1 MYAKIMLSAKS
12 GKVPVAT
19 QGTHV
24 CILSTIVDLGVQES
38 RYGSQ
43 PKREIFLGFEV
54 TDEFNQWS
62 DRDGPRREPKRVSTT
77 VTASLTSKAK
87 LREFVEGILGSR
99 LSDAEVREFDVVGL
113 VLGKP
118 CLVNVV
124 HNESNGNTYA
134 NIGGIT
140 PLPKTMAAPEVRG
153 QLIAYSPEAHDPAT
167 WDLLPKFLQEKIAK
181 RIVEDARLAG
191 TTAPASADFND
202 NLPF

>member
-12 GKVPVAT
+12 GKFPVAT

-43 PKREIFLGFEV
+43 PKRELFLGFEV
-54 TDEFNQWS
+54 TDEFNEWS

-77 VTASLTSKAK
+77 VTASLTPKAK
-87 LREFVEGILGSR
+87 LREYVEGILGSR

-140 PLPKTMAAPEVRG
+140 PLPKTMAAPEVHG
-153 QLIAYSPEAHDPAT
+153 QLIAYSPETHDAAT
-167 WDLLPKFLQEKIAK
+167 WELLPKFLQEKIAK
-181 RIVEDARLAG
+181 RVVEASPLVAVGAG
-191 TTAPASADFND
+191 SKVDFD
-202 NLPF
+202 DSVPF